1 MTSVWSLVHAGR
13 LRPAFD
19 DDHSEHPGGHVV
31 HEVAVE
37 SPLARCVDLDFGEYC
52 GARGDADCVLEGVP
66 LAVAVVEDGP
76 HAVQLGRESC
86 RERVWEFCRCSVGA
100 GYNKKKKQI

>member
-1 MTSVWSLVHAGR
+1 MTSVCSLVHAGR

-37 SPLARCVDLDFGEYC
+37 SPLAGCINLDFGEYR
-52 GARGDADCVLEGVP
+52 GARRDADCVLEGVP
-66 LAVAVVEDGP
+66 LAVSVVEDGP
-76 HAVQLGRESC
+76 HAVQVHRMGHHSLVDEIESD
-86 RERVWEFCRCSVGA
+86 RKSTRLNYSH
-100 GYNKKKKQI
+100 